1 MTKSGAHGFDTG
13 TSYVVEGVLLGER
26 PSGCLG
32 VGTQRERFG
41 IFGIELL
48 DNLGPKHTSCT
59 HFGYFHEVVHADGPE
74 EGQTGREG
82 IDIHA
87 CVYSG
92 TEVFETICEGI
103 CQLDV
108 AGGTGFLH
116 VVA

>member
-1 MTKSGAHGFDTG
+1 MPMAQKKD
-13 TSYVVEGVLLGER
+13 R
-26 PSGCLG
+26 
-32 VGTQRERFG
+32 
-41 IFGIELL
+41 
-48 DNLGPKHTSCT
+48 
-59 HFGYFHEVVHADGPE
+59 
-74 EGQTGREG
+74 TGREG